1 MGLTDNQ
8 KQLIKAVSQ
17 NDIMTAKKIAIAC
30 IAEDTT
36 SKNHSFCNKYK
47 SVLESTGSNLIELP
61 HDLKSILYVEDVSN
75 SFREDRYYLSDRE
88 KAVYESIVR
97 MKKVNER
104 LMEMGIPYI
113 NSTLLFG
120 ESGTGKTTF
129 GRYIA
134 YKTGLPFC
142 YLNFS
147 NLVDQYM
154 GNTSKNISKA
164 FSFAISNP
172 CVFMLDEI
180 DCISI
185 RRSDADSSGGT
196 GGEMARI
203 TITLMQEF
211 DKLTNDIIV
220 IGATNRKDRMDEALL
235 RRFSMKHEVKVLID
249 EEKKALIN
257 KYLSDVHMRFS
268 DLEIEK
274 LVSNN
279 KNQSMLI
286 NEMIRMISEKVAVD
300 LMMAANTC
308 YKESVN
314 KDPLKS

>member
-8 KQLIKAVSQ
+8 KRLIQAISQ
-17 NDIMTAKKIAIAC
+17 SDLTSAKKCAVAC
-30 IAEDTT
+30 LMEDTT
-36 SKNHSFCNKYK
+36 TKNHSFCSKYK
-47 SVLESTGSNLIELP
+47 SVLESTGCNMIELP
-61 HDLKSILYVEDVSN
+61 YDLKSILYVEDITN
-75 SFREDRYYLSDRE
+75 TFREGRYYLSERE
-88 KAVYESIVR
+88 KSVYKSIVR

-104 LMEMGIPYI
+104 LMELSIPYI

-129 GRYIA
+129 GRYVA

-147 NLVDQYM
+147 NLVDAYM

-164 FSFAISNP
+164 FSYAIANP

-185 RRSDADSSGGT
+185 RRSDTSSSGGS
-196 GGEMARI
+196 GGELARI

-220 IGATNRKDRMDEALL
+220 IGATNRKDRIDEALL
-235 RRFSMKHEVKVLID
+235 RRFSMKHEVNILNDD
-249 EEKKALIN
+249 EKTAMVN
-257 KYLSDVHMRFS
+257 KYLADIHMRFT
-268 DLEIEK
+268 DLEIKK

-279 KNQSMLI
+279 INQSMLI
-286 NEMIRMISEKVAVD
+286 NDMIRMISERISNEVA
-300 LMMAANTC
+300 
-308 YKESVN
+308 
-314 KDPLKS
+314 

>member
-8 KQLIKAVSQ
+8 KRMIQAVSQ
-17 NDIMTAKKIAIAC
+17 NDIMAAKKCAIAC
-30 IAEDTT
+30 LAEDTT

-47 SVLESTGSNLIELP
+47 TVLESTGSNLIELP

-75 SFREDRYYLSDRE
+75 SFREGRYYLSDRE
-88 KAVYESIVR
+88 REVYENVIR

-129 GRYIA
+129 GRYVA

-147 NLVDQYM
+147 NLVDSYM
-154 GNTSKNISKA
+154 GSTSKNISKV
-164 FSFAISNP
+164 FSYAISNP

-185 RRSDADSSGGT
+185 RRSNTSS
-196 GGEMARI
+196 
-203 TITLMQEF
+203 
-211 DKLTNDIIV
+211 
-220 IGATNRKDRMDEALL
+220 
-235 RRFSMKHEVKVLID
+235 S
-249 EEKKALIN
+249 
-257 KYLSDVHMRFS
+257 S
-268 DLEIEK
+268 
-274 LVSNN
+274 VS
-279 KNQSMLI
+279 
-286 NEMIRMISEKVAVD
+286 
-300 LMMAANTC
+300 
-308 YKESVN
+308 
-314 KDPLKS
+314 